1 MSNPNTAKLVAER
14 DQLREKVAE
23 IEAEVDRL
31 REEKALRMLADSEA
45 VDDCFVKVGKKLWEH
60 TKTES
65 KRLRNVIIESAK
77 LLRSIE
83 IHVCMD
89 TWPDEL
95 RDRFYKALEILC
107 DVQEED
113 DRG

>member
-1 MSNPNTAKLVAER
+1 MSNPNTATMVAER

-23 IEAEVDRL
+23 IEAEVELLERKL
-31 REEKALRMLADSEA
+31 GLIKTIREFAELGA
-45 VDDCFVKVGKKLWEH
+45 
-60 TKTES
+60 ES